1 MADAEK
7 KYFIPNPRPRHKRF
21 ENMDLERK
29 QKDFL
34 SRQFLYV
41 AHGTTSLV
49 PPHER
54 EGEDEFHVGTP
65 AAARSRMFDNTVNG
79 RPSYDHFY
87 RISRDVVAPVRFGD
101 NHPESTFSPEMSGL
115 QPQLFESV
123 KYDDKDAKDYQK
135 FSGLVLPYRN
145 NVEDRGSTSFIVP
158 KSQIGKGVEYLGR
171 WDSHRLATPEES
183 NQLAEYYRTI
193 SRHRE
198 Q

>member
-1 MADAEK
+1 MAEK

-21 ENMDLERK
+21 ENRDLESR

-34 SRQFLYV
+34 SRQFMYV
-41 AHGTTSLV
+41 AHGTPSPI

-54 EGEDEFHVGTP
+54 EGPDEFHVGTP
-65 AAARSRMFDNTVNG
+65 AAARSRMFDYAVND

-101 NHPESTFSPEMSGL
+101 DHSEASYDTQMVGL
-115 QPQLFESV
+115 QPQLFEGV
-123 KYDDKDAKDYQK
+123 KYNSKDAQDYQK
-135 FSGLVLPYRN
+135 SSGLVLPYRN

-171 WDSHRLATPEES
+171 WDSHRPATPEETEELK
-183 NQLAEYYRTI
+183 NYYQILR
-193 SRHRE
+193 RHRE
-198 Q
+198 K